1 MALDDT
7 RMNEIVQLLDE
18 IYDCEV
24 DKAEEIATHNVRIK
38 DAKNT
43 LEEWGKANEVDP
55 KNLLGVYDQYKKAR
69 NGKIQWTEDDQEY
82 GDLLFNVME
91 KALAK

>member
-1 MALDDT
+1 MSLDDT
-7 RMNEIVQLLDE
+7 RMGEVVALIEEIFDL
-18 IYDCEV
+18 EV
-24 DKAEEIATHNVRIK
+24 EKAEAMGTHNARIR

-43 LEEWGKANEVDP
+43 LDDWAKNNDIEP
-55 KNLLGVYDQYKKAR
+55 KNLHGIYDQYKKAR
-69 NGKIQWTEDDQEY
+69 NGKVVWTQTDQDY